1 MESHEDN
8 TTTDP
13 IEDGEAVEISEDAAV
28 IIEKLQKERD
38 DAIEARTRALADYQN
53 FQRRAR
59 ENEAREREMGISEV
73 ARSLI
78 PVLDQFE
85 LALGQDSG
93 ETTTDSLL
101 KGIEIVRDELSKA
114 LSRTGVTVIEPQVG
128 DVFDPTCHEAMLQQ
142 PLDGVD
148 PGHVSMVVQNGWSL
162 KNQILRPAKVAIAP
176 DAESAGS

>member
-13 IEDGEAVEISEDAAV
+13 LEDGEAVEISEDAAA

-59 ENEAREREMGISEV
+59 ENEAREREMGIAEV

-85 LALGQDSG
+85 MALGQDSG
-93 ETTTDSLL
+93 ETTVESLL

-114 LSRTGVTVIEPQVG
+114 LNKTGVTSIEPVVG
-128 DVFDPTCHEAMLQQ
+128 DVFDPTCQEAMLQQ
-142 PLDGVD
+142 PLEGVE
-148 PGHVSMVVQNGWSL
+148 PGHVSMVVQSGWSL

-176 DAESAGS
+176 DAQSQGS